1 MRLRVGNHKK
11 TRFVEF
17 KDSLSLPFLLI
28 RCRVD
33 MIAFIF
39 RYVAISGLTI
49 TIGVLGI
56 LPEFGFRYFNVVP
69 TVLLI
74 IGLAL
79 LSRNFLEIWQLE
91 RGVILKRRTELSH
104 FSDSYISN
112 TYAGFR
118 ITNYS
123 PKEFSGSVGDGGMGT
138 VITSDELDAQLL
150 TRKMYVRWIDRKF
163 KVDTSLRGY
172 IPAILRQINENRRV
186 FNGRCV
192 RMNTDLRP
200 QSGGESIEITM
211 SPTSY
216 FDFICSNEL
225 FRYKVSDRRSAPE
238 LKTLGELGLV
248 DYDNKFFDLSGSR
261 LANVVGVSIVAL
273 TKDGYLI
280 LTRQTS
286 YNSVNADLL
295 LSTGSGSLD
304 LRDVEVCRSKNSIER
319 GQDLKMDLD
328 DLISAG
334 MLREMEE
341 ESGISKANCTDTQI
355 VGYSRWLDRG
365 GKPEFYGFTVLNL
378 DYEEVLRRKVKGLE
392 KAYSK
397 NSEGV
402 RAKDLQ
408 WDEIS
413 NLQFESLGKEL
424 SKSVALP
431 LAFNLRAIAKHL
443 GNSSAHFRAPD
454 SLTG

>member
-1 MRLRVGNHKK
+1 MVV
-11 TRFVEF
+11 F
-17 KDSLSLPFLLI
+17 S
-28 RCRVD
+28 
-33 MIAFIF
+33 F
-39 RYVAISGLTI
+39 RYIAISGLTI
-49 TIGVLGI
+49 TIGILGL
-56 LPEFGFRYFNVVP
+56 LPEFGFQFFNAIP
-69 TVLLI
+69 TILLLI
-74 IGLAL
+74 GVAL
-79 LSRNFLEIWQLE
+79 LSQNFLEIWQLE
-91 RGVILKRRTELSH
+91 RGIILKKRTEVFH

-112 TYAGFR
+112 TYSGFR
-118 ITNYS
+118 IINYS
-123 PKEFSGSVGDGGMGT
+123 PTDFGGSVGDGGIGT
-138 VITSDELDAQLL
+138 VITSDELDSQLL
-150 TRKMYVRWIDRKF
+150 TRTVNVRWIDRKF

-186 FNGRCV
+186 FNGQCV

-200 QSGGESIEITM
+200 QSGTKSDEITM
-211 SPTSY
+211 SPTNY

-225 FRYKVSDRRSAPE
+225 FRYKVSDRKNPRE
-238 LKTLGELGLV
+238 LKTLGELGLL
-248 DYDNKFFDLSGSR
+248 DYENKFFDLSGSR

-304 LRDVEVCRSKNSIER
+304 LRDVKACSPKNVPKR
-319 GQDLKMDLD
+319 GEDLKLNLGQ
-328 DLISAG
+328 LIEQG

-341 ESGISKANCTDTQI
+341 ESGISKTHCTDTQI

-378 DYEEVLRRKVKGLE
+378 DYEEVMHLKIKGFE

-408 WDEIS
+408 WDDIS
-413 NLQFESLGKEL
+413 NLKFESLGKDL

-431 LAFNLRAIAKHL
+431 LAFNLRAIAMQL
-443 GNSSAHFRAPD
+443 GISSSHFRAPK
-454 SLTG
+454 SLTS

>member
-1 MRLRVGNHKK
+1 MVV
-11 TRFVEF
+11 F
-17 KDSLSLPFLLI
+17 S
-28 RCRVD
+28 
-33 MIAFIF
+33 F
-39 RYVAISGLTI
+39 RYIAISGLTI
-49 TIGVLGI
+49 TIGILGL
-56 LPEFGFRYFNVVP
+56 LPEFGFQFFNAIP
-69 TVLLI
+69 TILLLI
-74 IGLAL
+74 GVAL
-79 LSRNFLEIWQLE
+79 LSQNFLEIWQLE
-91 RGVILKRRTELSH
+91 RGIILKKRTEVFH

-112 TYAGFR
+112 TYSGFR
-118 ITNYS
+118 IINYS
-123 PKEFSGSVGDGGMGT
+123 PSDFGGSVGDGGIGT
-138 VITSDELDAQLL
+138 IITSDELDSQLL
-150 TRKMYVRWIDRKF
+150 TRTVNVRWIDRKF

-172 IPAILRQINENRRV
+172 IPAILRQINDNRRV

-200 QSGGESIEITM
+200 QSGTKSDEITM
-211 SPTSY
+211 SPTNY

-225 FRYKVSDRRSAPE
+225 FRYKVSDRKNPRE
-238 LKTLGELGLV
+238 LKTLGELGLL
-248 DYDNKFFDLSGSR
+248 DYENKFFDLSGSR

-304 LRDVEVCRSKNSIER
+304 LRDVKACSPKNLPKR
-319 GQDLKMDLD
+319 GEDLKLDLGQ
-328 DLISAG
+328 LIEQG

-341 ESGISKANCTDTQI
+341 ESGISKTHCTDTQI

-378 DYEEVLRRKVKGLE
+378 DYEEVMHLKIKGFE

-408 WDEIS
+408 WDDIS
-413 NLQFESLGKEL
+413 NLKFESLGKDF

-431 LAFNLRAIAKHL
+431 LAFNLRAIAMQL
-443 GNSSAHFRAPD
+443 GISSSHFRAPK
-454 SLTG
+454 SLTR